1 MFDKLNKNIVNI
13 EFIANGVLVVLPVR
27 NVTTDEFDKNEVRR
41 QAYLHSIFEGE
52 VETSD
57 SELRKIQGMDDFKE
71 IPAHQKYRKM
81 TVKEISDEQIYQFKK
96 LDEALEFI
104 KQEFKD

>member
-13 EFIANGVLVVLPVR
+13 EFIANGVLVILPVR
-27 NVTTDEFDKNEVRR
+27 ETTTDEYNKNEVRR
-41 QAYLHSIFEGE
+41 QAYYQSIFEGE

-57 SELRKIQGMDDFKE
+57 PDLRRLQGDEDFEE
-71 IPAHQKYRKM
+71 IPAHKKYRKM
-81 TVKEISDEQIYQFKK
+81 TVKEISDQQVYQFKT
-96 LDEALEFI
+96 LPEALEFI